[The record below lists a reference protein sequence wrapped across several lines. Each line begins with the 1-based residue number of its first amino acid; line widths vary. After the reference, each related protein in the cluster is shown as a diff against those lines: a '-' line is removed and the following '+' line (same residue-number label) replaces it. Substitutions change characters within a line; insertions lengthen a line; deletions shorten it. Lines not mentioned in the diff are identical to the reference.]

1 MTANEKFFEDD
12 KKAAAVL
19 KHGVL
24 RRYLAKFSGATS
36 STSSGKRVAYID
48 GYAGEGEYVNPR
60 TGVTS
65 EGSPAI
71 ALRIACDQAS
81 VGITLSCTFI
91 EKDAESF
98 TALESFVASHAAG
111 SGRALQGDAR
121 EHLATVMQSC
131 AGMPALVF
139 IDPFGRGPDVVVTV
153 KTILGRD
160 DARPTELLLNLSIQA
175 IRRIGARIWEAQGAT
190 GREATLAGL
199 DEWMGGDWWRDIYT
213 SEKIMLTPE
222 VDRAHAAATAVAAAY
237 VRKIADA
244 AGCAAYAVP
253 IRRKPSDKELF
264 WLTLFCPRTLALWHF
279 NEVVSLALKE
289 WRGFLADVE
298 LAELERTEMETP
310 GLFSNVS
317 ELQGIQ
323 QADERQIDRD
333 AINDI
338 KASVRKNLGPNSP
351 LSTRSD
357 LQAIFG
363 PALGIG
369 RETHLRTAWK
379 ELAAEGYVLPA
390 PTGKLQN
397 VLIHR
402 A

>member
-1 MTANEKFFEDD
+1 MTANEKFFDDD

-71 ALRIACDQAS
+71 ALRIADDQRAA
-81 VGITLSCTFI
+81 GIALSCTFI
-91 EKDAESF
+91 EKNPDSF
-98 TALESFVASHAAG
+98 AALESFVAGHTGG
-111 SGRALQGDAR
+111 SGQALLGDAR
-121 EHLATVMQSC
+121 EHLKTVMQAC

-139 IDPFGRGPDVVVTV
+139 IDPFGRGPDVAVTV

-175 IRRIGARIWEAQGAT
+175 IRRVGARFWEAEGAP
-190 GREATLAGL
+190 GREATLAGM
-199 DEWMGGDWWRDIYT
+199 DEWMGGAWWRDIYA
-213 SEKIMLTPE
+213 SAEIASAPDS
-222 VDRAHAAATAVAAAY
+222 DRAHTAAIAVAATY
-237 VRKIADA
+237 VRKIAEQ

-298 LAELERTEMETP
+298 LTELERAEAASSV
-310 GLFSNVS
+310 LFSGVS
-317 ELQGIQ
+317 ELRGVQ

-333 AINDI
+333 AIDDI
-338 KASVRKNLGPNSP
+338 KASVLRNLETNPS

-357 LQAIFG
+357 LQKIFG

-379 ELAAEGYVLPA
+379 ELAAEGHVLTA